1 MPTTIYDTKHIFLTD
16 GTEVEISPLKI
27 KYLKEFMD
35 IFESLKDTKNDDE
48 SLNILTRC
56 IRVAMKQYYP
66 EIKTIEDVE
75 DNIDLPTIYEILDI
89 SAGIKMNKT
98 EVSQVENAPPIT
110 SVSDNSSWKSLD
122 LAKLETEVFIL
133 GIWKNFEELESSISM
148 PELMAILESRREL
161 DYNEKKFLAAM
172 QGVDL
177 DEQSGKTKEDPWEAM
192 KARVAS
198 KVSGIGDGDPNDILS
213 YQGQKA
219 AENGFGIGMGLEY
232 EVIGK

>member
-1 MPTTIYDTKHIFLTD
+1 MPTNIYETQYIYLID
-16 GTEVEISPLKI
+16 GTQIEVSPLKI

-35 IFESLKDTKNDDE
+35 IFELLKDAKGDDE

-66 EIKTIEDVE
+66 QIKTVEDVE
-75 DNIDLPTIYEILDI
+75 DSIDLPTIYQILDI
-89 SAGIKMNKT
+89 SAGIKMNKPT
-98 EVSQVENAPPIT
+98 DSQLEPPQPA
-110 SVSDNSSWKSLD
+110 SNVSDNSSWKNLD

-133 GIWKNFEELESSISM
+133 GIWKNFDELESNISM

-177 DEQSGKTKEDPWEAM
+177 DEASGKKEEDPWEAM
-192 KARVAS
+192 KARVAAQT
-198 KVSGIGDGDPNDILS
+198 SGVGNGDPNDITAL
-213 YQGQKA
+213 QGVKA
-219 AENGFGIGMGLEY
+219 QQTGFGIGMGLDY
-232 EVIGK
+232 QVVSK

>member
-1 MPTTIYDTKHIFLTD
+1 MPTTIYDTKYISLSD
-16 GTEVEISPLKI
+16 GTEVEVSPLKI

-35 IFESLKDTKNDDE
+35 IFESLKDAKNDDD

-66 EIKTIEDVE
+66 KIRTLEDVE
-75 DNIDLPTIYEILDI
+75 DSVDLPTIYEILDI
-89 SAGIKMNKT
+89 SAGIKMNKPATAET
-98 EVSQVENAPPIT
+98 EPQPPVNNA
-110 SVSDNSSWKSLD
+110 SDNSSWKNLD

-133 GIWKNFEELESSISM
+133 GIWKNFDELESSISM

-198 KVSGIGDGDPNDILS
+198 KVSGIGDGNPNDILS

-219 AENGFGIGMGLEY
+219 AQNGFGIGMGLDY
-232 EVIGK
+232 EVVGK